1 MKEELLV
8 GKNEQPTGSLYLSA
22 KESGFNYVAE
32 ILVVKKASKAS
43 RLNKVNDTTI
53 LPSKLMRKNMLF
65 FYSCSL
71 RNFMWLT
78 CLVKKDLLFNCTNS

>member
-22 KESGFNYVAE
+22 KESDFNYVAE

-53 LPSKLMRKNMLF
+53 LPSNEANEKKMLF
-65 FYSCSL
+65 FYSC
-71 RNFMWLT
+71 
-78 CLVKKDLLFNCTNS
+78 LL

>member
-22 KESGFNYVAE
+22 KASGFNYVAK

-53 LPSKLMRKNMLF
+53 LPSNEANEKKYVIFLFMLF
-65 FYSCSL
+65 TKSHVVDMFG
-71 RNFMWLT
+71 
-78 CLVKKDLLFNCTNS
+78 